1 MFLLRN
7 YAPHRAA
14 KPGNNVPGELRPC
27 LSQGTLWPHRGHG
40 IIESI
45 FDTMARRC
53 GLWFRSVLEAA
64 PEGVPFRAA
73 FVSAQCAQAGSPG
86 EHGMLAAGFRLRLRS
101 APGEQSRPMA
111 RGARHRVPSALRGRA
126 MTGAVHRPCRA
137 ARHIPV
143 RSSHAAARLTR
154 QRPRH
159 PARRVCGRYPPNRFR
174 TAIRTIHRGLI

>member
-45 FDTMARRC
+45 SDTMARRC

-111 RGARHRVPSALRGRA
+111 RGARHRVPLRIARPGHDRRPCIGRVAPLAISPSGAAMPPRALPGSGRA
-126 MTGAVHRPCRA
+126 TRPAGCAGGTRPTVSGRQSERYTGA
-137 ARHIPV
+137 
-143 RSSHAAARLTR
+143 
-154 QRPRH
+154 
-159 PARRVCGRYPPNRFR
+159 
-174 TAIRTIHRGLI
+174 